1 MYRLLLAVACSH
13 ALQPRPKTLEALKT
27 SRRDL
32 LPLAGLLFA
41 PQAAFAA
48 TSEELKAMICV
59 GITFRALHAIDAMLS
74 PKLRLLDGA
83 T

>member
-1 MYRLLLAVACSH
+1 MYRLLLAVTCSH

-59 GITFRALHAIDAMLS
+59 EIKFRAPHAIDAASARRRNL
-74 PKLRLLDGA
+74 
-83 T
+83 